1 MSENNKPDLKSIIKD
16 HQDFPKKGIL
26 FRDINPVFRNYE
38 ALESISKS
46 FLEEYEIK
54 DIDLIAGIESRGF
67 VVATALAN
75 RIKRGVL
82 MIRKVGKLPGNT
94 VKKQY
99 EIEYGEATMEIQQD
113 SVLPGQ
119 RVIIADDLIA
129 TGGTAMAAAEL
140 VEQLGGKVAFFAFVI
155 DLVHLSGSQKL
166 KDKGYEVRTLVNYY
180 E

>member
-1 MSENNKPDLKSIIKD
+1 MSEDTRIDLKTKIKD
-16 HQDFPKKGIL
+16 HMDFPKKGIL
-26 FRDINPVFRNYE
+26 FRDINPVFRDSA

-46 FLEEYEIK
+46 FVDEMEAK

-75 RIKRGVL
+75 RNKKGVL
-82 MIRKVGKLPGNT
+82 MIRKVGKLPGKT
-94 VKKQY
+94 LKRKY
-99 EIEYGEATMEIQQD
+99 EIEYGEAIMEIQED
-113 SVLPGQ
+113 AIRPGQ

-129 TGGTAMAAAEL
+129 TGGTALAAAEL
-140 VEQLGGKVAFFAFVI
+140 VEQLGGRVAFFAFVI

-166 KDKGYEVRTLVNYY
+166 KEKGYEVRSLVNYH